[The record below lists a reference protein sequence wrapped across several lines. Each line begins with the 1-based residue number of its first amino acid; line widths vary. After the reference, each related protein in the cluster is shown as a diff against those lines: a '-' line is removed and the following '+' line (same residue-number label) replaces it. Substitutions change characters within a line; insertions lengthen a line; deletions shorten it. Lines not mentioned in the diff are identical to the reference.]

1 MDGDRSSGHLRQDH
15 HRRRPHIADDALS
28 NSPAISA
35 AIQLD
40 LTAGP
45 RAGRTPHRR
54 PARALGDAAQHPERP
69 VHARSSRRRS
79 QRAGVRPCFPA
90 VPTSSLLFGRVAPPR
105 PRSVTPVS
113 DSTRCTKPYERPV
126 DSARARML
134 APFSYFFF
142 GSVASFSRCAPV
154 MRAPFFRSATVAVP
168 SRSLNCLVRA
178 DEGPGAA
185 MIVHRWGGDQE
196 SFSKIGERF
205 RRMDHTPRWSLPPI
219 DHRPVTAGDSGT
231 PGGRRRSASPRRS
244 APRPTTRPAAVSAR
258 AVQRPRPGPP
268 PPDRRAH
275 RPPGAGGMP
284 VDAEQVGGGYDG
296 DQGLASAAAVGQRP
310 FRSSRPGR
318 RACRWPCSQPS

>member
-1 MDGDRSSGHLRQDH
+1 MTLRSIPNGLSTRAPLDGGANAQACGH
-15 HRRRPHIADDALS
+15 A
-28 NSPAISA
+28 SP
-35 AIQLD
+35 
-40 LTAGP
+40 
-45 RAGRTPHRR
+45 RY
-54 PARALGDAAQHPERP
+54 
-69 VHARSSRRRS
+69 
-79 QRAGVRPCFPA
+79 
-90 VPTSSLLFGRVAPPR
+90 LLLFFFFGRVAPPR

-142 GSVASFSRCAPV
+142 RSVASFSRCAPV

-185 MIVHRWGGDQE
+185 IIVHRWGGDQE
-196 SFSKIGERF
+196 IFSKIGERF
-205 RRMDHTPRWSLPPI
+205 RQMDHIPRWSLPPI

-231 PGGRRRSASPRRS
+231 PGGRRRSTSPRRS

-275 RPPGAGGMP
+275 RPPGANVLWTPAGR
-284 VDAEQVGGGYDG
+284 GGYDG
-296 DQGLASAAAVGQRP
+296 DRAWPARRRWVRGHTNP
-310 FRSSRPGR
+310 RPGSTGVSLAMFHSR
-318 RACRWPCSQPS
+318 RDRNIDVAPERQGSWHTRGVWLNWWSRRCPKNRRL